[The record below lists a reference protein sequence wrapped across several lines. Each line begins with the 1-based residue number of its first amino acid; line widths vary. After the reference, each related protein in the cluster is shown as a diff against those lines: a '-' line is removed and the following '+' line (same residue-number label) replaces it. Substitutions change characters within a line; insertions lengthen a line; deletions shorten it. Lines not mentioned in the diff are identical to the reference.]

1 MIDKILSDLRN
12 ETNGSAIDM
21 LASRIKGMS
30 QEEIDLTVQKLGG
43 SEEAVKKVLEEKINQ
58 MARRERMGHEPH
70 KPINKL
76 FAYGLSDSTVH
87 LHLPVQL
94 ENIKGKGIT
103 GKINTANRYLIDAMD
118 RVLNMKDSGDP
129 RFRNVD
135 SIYMISP
142 ILMGKELEV
151 LRGLDFETDFFDYR
165 HPETITQKEE
175 AGFGKR
181 LFPDAKGVGRAKI
194 SLDKFIATVNLVE
207 IDLLGKIYKQYKLN
221 NHLFFLLFYFL
232 LIRIDQVNKFSIV
245 LLKHPYILLWVSSK
259 AS

>member
-1 MIDKILSDLRN
+1 MDKKIIDKILSDLRN

-21 LASRIKGMS
+21 LASRINGMS

-76 FAYGLSDSTVH
+76 FSYGVSESTVH
-87 LHLPVQL
+87 LHLPVMLQ
-94 ENIKGKGIT
+94 NIRGKGIS
-103 GKINTANRYLIDAMD
+103 GKINTTNRYLIDALD
-118 RVLNMKDSGDP
+118 RIVKMKDSGDP

-142 ILMGKELEV
+142 ILMGRELEV
-151 LRGLDFETDFFDYR
+151 LKGLDFETESFDYR
-165 HPETITQKEE
+165 HPETITSREE

-181 LFPDAKGVGRAKI
+181 LFPGAKSVGRAKI
-194 SLDKFIATVNLVE
+194 SIERLKQRDWQDKRKDFVE
-207 IDLLGKIYKQYKLN
+207 KLEEKGAV
-221 NHLFFLLFYFL
+221 LEE
-232 LIRIDQVNKFSIV
+232 QVER
-245 LLKHPYILLWVSSK
+245 
-259 AS
+259 

>member
-1 MIDKILSDLRN
+1 MDRKVIEKILSNLRN
-12 ETNGSAIDM
+12 ENNGIAVDHLI
-21 LASRIKGMS
+21 SRISGMS
-30 QEEIDLTVQKLGG
+30 QEEIDITVQRLGG
-43 SEEAVKKVLEEKINQ
+43 TEEAVRQVLEEKVNQ
-58 MARRERMGHEPH
+58 LARREAAGHEPH
-70 KPINKL
+70 KPMNKL
-76 FAYGLSDSTVH
+76 FSYGISQESVH

-94 ENIKGKGIT
+94 ANIKGKGIS

-118 RVLNMKDSGDP
+118 RVLKMKDSGDP

-194 SLDKFIATVNLVE
+194 SLDKLRTKEWKEKRDGFVK
-207 IDLLGKIYKQYKLN
+207 LLEEKGAVLEEE
-221 NHLFFLLFYFL
+221 
-232 LIRIDQVNKFSIV
+232 QVK
-245 LLKHPYILLWVSSK
+245 
-259 AS
+259 